1 MVKYLIK
8 DIADGVKLLRL
19 DDDRTRYFE
28 AAWHIP
34 EGVTYNS
41 YLIETSEGLMLIDTW
56 KGQYSELFMKAIK
69 EVADI
74 SKIKYVII
82 NHAEPDHTGSLPAL
96 LREAKDSKVA
106 VNVAGVKVL
115 KAKYDIKNEIISVEG
130 TREINLLGE
139 DFIFIHVPW
148 VHWPETMLLYQ
159 KRTKILYT
167 CDVFG
172 SFSIPTGYRA
182 DPHDSFYLKSAEKY
196 LITVMGYYRKYVLNA
211 IEKVKSM
218 NLEVLKIAPSHGG
231 IWDKNAEEPMRLFEK
246 WARGEPEKNKVT
258 IAYVSMYGSVEEAV
272 STVYN
277 ELASKDI
284 SVKTFAIND
293 SEYPDFEDFLTEAN
307 SSSVVL
313 LATPTYD
320 TGVHPRMKAL
330 LELIKDKFRGVN
342 KPFAVMVSYGWG
354 SNAIKYMENSLKEA
368 GLEVILIE
376 TFREKITGEQVKK
389 IASIIEDKIKT

>member
-41 YLIETSEGLMLIDTW
+41 YLIESSEGQMLIDTW

-69 EVADI
+69 EITDI

-82 NHAEPDHTGSLPAL
+82 NHAEPDHTGSLPVL
-96 LREAKDSKVA
+96 LREAKDAKVV
-106 VNVAGVKVL
+106 VNVAGIKLL
-115 KAKYDIKNEIISVEG
+115 KAKYDIKNEIVSIEG
-130 TREINLLGE
+130 TKEVKLLGE

-148 VHWPETMLLYQ
+148 VHWPETMLSYQ

-172 SFSIPTGYRA
+172 SFSIPSSYRA
-182 DPHDSFYLKSAEKY
+182 DPRDSFYLKSAEKY

-218 NLEVLKIAPSHGG
+218 NLEILKIAPSHGG
-231 IWDKNAEEPMRLFEK
+231 IWDRNVEEPMQLFEK
-246 WARGEPEKNKVT
+246 WAKGEPEKNKVT

-272 STVYN
+272 SRVYN

-284 SVKTFAIND
+284 NVKTFAIND
-293 SEYPDFEDFLTEAN
+293 SDYPDFEDFLTEIN

-320 TGVHPRMKAL
+320 TSVHPRMKAL
-330 LELIKDKFRGVN
+330 LELIKDKFRGVS
-342 KPFAVMVSYGWG
+342 KPFVLMVSYGWG

-368 GLEVILIE
+368 GLEAILME
-376 TFREKITGEQVKK
+376 TFREKISDEQVKK
-389 IASIIEDKIKT
+389 ITSVIKDKIKT

>member
-1 MVKYLIK
+1 MVEYLIK

-41 YLIETSEGLMLIDTW
+41 YLIETSEGLILIDTW

-69 EVADI
+69 EVANA

-96 LREAKDSKVA
+96 LREANDAKVA
-106 VNVAGVKVL
+106 VNVAGVKIL

-130 TREINLLGE
+130 TKEINLLGE

-172 SFSIPTGYRA
+172 SFSIPTSYRA
-182 DPHDSFYLKSAEKY
+182 DLHDSFYLKSAEKY

-218 NLEVLKIAPSHGG
+218 NLEILKIAPSHGG

-272 STVYN
+272 SKVYN

-320 TGVHPRMKAL
+320 TSVHPRMKVL
-330 LELIKDKFRGVN
+330 LELIKDKFRGVS
-342 KPFAVMVSYGWG
+342 KPFAAMVSYGWG

-376 TFREKITGEQVKK
+376 TFREKITDEQVKK
-389 IASIIEDKIKT
+389 ITSVIKDKIKA